1 MNPVG
6 RLTRVTTAAAGV
18 VVTNY
23 YSYCNCSSVD
33 AEATVIADGTTK
45 TYYVYSAQG
54 QLLVEEDW
62 AAGTSSNQVYFN
74 GQLVA
79 THGQDEYVRFVFKDH
94 LGSTRS
100 IATVTPPAPGNNWG
114 YDWETTAVFDYNPFG
129 DYASSSNQ
137 DPQSSRARFTGKERE
152 DNGLDYFGARYY
164 DSNRTQRWI
173 SPDPITSRIYDP
185 PSLNKYAYVR
195 NDPVN
200 FIDPD
205 GRLARAVFFMGY
217 DDSRE
222 RSYWYWT
229 YFDENDGS
237 VDPVDGAPHSG
248 GPNGWGPYHRERF
261 TECRQKAIAAG
272 VQERFLPNST
282 TVNWIM
288 TAYALY
294 NIDPAALAAIWSKES
309 AFSTEMILGE
319 NKNSRGKT
327 VSIDY
332 GPLQINDY
340 WKLNNSNWQKEYNP
354 NGLDLKNDAFASFLA
369 GAHDLADHAGGLS
382 MPSLGSAVAY
392 WHGPFSRDIGAY
404 ACDVYNRYSGISSMF
419 ECMKDK

>member
-100 IATVTPPAPGNNWG
+100 IATVTPPEGGNNWG

-195 NDPVN
+195 NDPMN
-200 FIDPD
+200 RIDPN
-205 GRLARAVFFMGY
+205 GRQDQPFTISITVSEPGYPIELFNTRFDVASVISELAWLGIGISGVPLMDAGFGA
-217 DDSRE
+217 SP
-222 RSYWYWT
+222 
-229 YFDENDGS
+229 
-237 VDPVDGAPHSG
+237 DPGGSG
-248 GPNGWGPYHRERF
+248 GVYNSNAIIKTVIFGYKDMVSLISKNNLSGQSDQLITCIAFKESGFNAEAKNPDSSASGLMQITRAAAIDIRPTLSR
-261 TECRQKAIAAG
+261 TEIDKIFEPGGKIFDANYNVATGSAYLG
-272 VQERFLPNST
+272 VLMDRKKMDLSK
-282 TVNWIM
+282 
-288 TAYALY
+288 
-294 NIDPAALAAIWSKES
+294 ALAAYG
-309 AFSTEMILGE
+309 TGE
-319 NKNSRGKT
+319 
-327 VSIDY
+327 
-332 GPLQINDY
+332 
-340 WKLNNSNWQKEYNP
+340 EYAKKVLDCEA
-354 NGLDLKNDAFASFLA
+354 GLK
-369 GAHDLADHAGGLS
+369 
-382 MPSLGSAVAY
+382 AVKPGDDPY
-392 WHGPFSRDIGAY
+392 EVLRRV
-404 ACDVYNRYSGISSMF
+404 C
-419 ECMKDK
+419 

>member
-1 MNPVG
+1 MTSKTTYVAGGPPEGNVETYAVTAGNNRVTGWSYTPYYG
-6 RLTRVTTAAAGV
+6 WPEPETYTYDAAGNQLGQGRTYDRANRLTGSTGLG
-18 VVTNY
+18 Y
-23 YSYCNCSSVD
+23 LY
-33 AEATVIADGTTK
+33 DGNSRRFRKAVGSTR

-100 IATVTPPAPGNNWG
+100 IATVTPPEGGNNWG

-185 PSLNKYAYVR
+185 PSPYVR

-200 FIDPD
+200 LVDPD
-205 GRLARAVFFMGY
+205 GRDPEPFTIRITSSAPAYPREDGGT
-217 DDSRE
+217 DSL
-222 RSYWYWT
+222 SYLNKIWILGLIKT
-229 YFDENDGS
+229 GAEMDLPSFDVETPE
-237 VDPVDGAPHSG
+237 DPVGDEQYRA
-248 GPNGWGPYHRERF
+248 
-261 TECRQKAIAAG
+261 ECDRSNTANARVLDFIAAHKSDAQKIG
-272 VQERFLPNST
+272 SSAESVGKKRDEMMLR
-282 TVNWIM
+282 
-288 TAYALY
+288 A
-294 NIDPAALAAIWSKES
+294 NIHRHLCRKR
-309 AFSTEMILGE
+309 TG
-319 NKNSRGKT
+319 N
-327 VSIDY
+327 Y
-332 GPLQINDY
+332 
-340 WKLNNSNWQKEYNP
+340 
-354 NGLDLKNDAFASFLA
+354 LDL
-369 GAHDLADHAGGLS
+369 G
-382 MPSLGSAVAY
+382 
-392 WHGPFSRDIGAY
+392 
-404 ACDVYNRYSGISSMF
+404 
-419 ECMKDK
+419 